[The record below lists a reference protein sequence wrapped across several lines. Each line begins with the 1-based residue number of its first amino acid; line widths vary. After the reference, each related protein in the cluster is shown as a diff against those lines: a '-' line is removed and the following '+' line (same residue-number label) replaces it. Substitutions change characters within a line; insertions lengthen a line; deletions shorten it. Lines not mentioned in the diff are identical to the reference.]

1 MWIYSLTNILVSKD
15 EFGLCLWCSKLRIIP
30 PVFSSV
36 QEYQGPRIVLDNS
49 MKDHPSKMMD
59 KVVSQKWGFTI
70 SKPSRGWGLIVA
82 DGISGRCIL
91 YTSQVQQRILYSH
104 PPKYLSMSCALAM
117 NPSLQQWEKWVVAEL
132 YRKAEVWGYFWKEGR
147 VDNTK
152 SSKIFAKICSIK
164 ACEIRLQKSAQ

>member
-1 MWIYSLTNILVSKD
+1 MRIYSPTNILVSKD
-15 EFGLCLWCSKLRIIP
+15 EFGLCLRCSKLSIIP
-30 PVFSSV
+30 SVFSSV

-59 KVVSQKWGFTI
+59 KVVSQKWGLTI

-82 DGISGRCIL
+82 DGISGRRIL

-117 NPSLQQWEKWVVAEL
+117 NPSLQWVVAEL

-147 VDNTK
+147 VNNTK
-152 SSKIFAKICSIK
+152 SSKICSIK
-164 ACEIRLQKSAQ
+164 VCNIRMQKRDQ